1 MNGHSLTV
9 TDARRSS
16 VCVRVDPAELGRVL
30 RRLRRARDLSIED
43 LAQRADL
50 HPTYVSSIERGERNP
65 SCGKLS
71 DLALALG
78 LPLSALMQDAE
89 LEARVMRLAQSIERS
104 LAERGDA

>member
-1 MNGHSLTV
+1 MNSDSLTA

-43 LAQRADL
+43 LALRADL

-78 LPLSALMQDAE
+78 VPLSALMQDAE

-104 LAERGDA
+104 LVERGDA

>member
-1 MNGHSLTV
+1 MNGDSMTV
-9 TDARRSS
+9 TDMGRSS

-30 RRLRRARDLSIED
+30 RRLRKARRLSIED
-43 LAQRADL
+43 LALRADL

-78 LPLSALMQDAE
+78 VPFSALMQDAE
-89 LEARVMRLAQSIERS
+89 QEARVMRIAQSVERS
-104 LAERGDA
+104 LTERRAA

>member
-1 MNGHSLTV
+1 MTV
-9 TDARRSS
+9 TDTRRSN

-30 RRLRRARDLSIED
+30 RRLRKARRLSIED
-43 LAQRADL
+43 LALRADL

-78 LPLSALMQDAE
+78 VPLSALMQDAE
-89 LEARVMRLAQSIERS
+89 LEARVMRIAQSVERS
-104 LAERGDA
+104 LAVGDDG

>member
-1 MNGHSLTV
+1 MNSDSLTV

-16 VCVRVDPAELGRVL
+16 VCVRVDPDELGRVL

-43 LAQRADL
+43 LALRADL

-78 LPLSALMQDAE
+78 VPLSALMQDAE

-104 LAERGDA
+104 LVERGDA